1 MPANESGIGRP
12 LSVLMVDDEPDALR
26 SLCTYLR
33 EIGGIGI
40 FLYLTVHYMP
50 LYFLD
55 DQVHYMKTFMT
66 LSANRG
72 LDPGA
77 WSMRLVP
84 VAAALAILSACSV
97 PPVQPPV
104 TSVPLSTAF
113 AQAAPVAATAQT
125 IDGAWWADYGDATL
139 TTLVEEAST
148 ANQDVV
154 IALQRVAQARAGRDG
169 QSSRLW
175 PTVGVQASASRSDSG
190 LPDPVKQGMPDTR
203 ALRAGIDVAW
213 EIDLAGG
220 VRAARDAAQA
230 DAAAAAA
237 GVEGA
242 RLLVTSEVARQ
253 YFVLRSAE
261 ERLRIVQALAAAQR
275 ETATRVASRLSEGEA
290 SAFDLDRARAEAD
303 EFDAQVPPLRMLAGT
318 SQTRLAVLLG
328 RNPSA
333 RVVDENAGFAWPAAR
348 EIGTGQPSELLRRRP
363 DLIAAE
369 SRVAAETLRG
379 AEARAQ
385 YWPKLFLSALFGRE
399 DLRLNAL
406 DLAPVH
412 FSNVAL
418 AFAMPVF
425 NAGRIDAG
433 VRVQSARADEA
444 LLVWQK
450 AVLVAV
456 QEVEDSL
463 LVRTQEAE
471 RAAALSSTV
480 DHRRRSL
487 QRAQS
492 LQREGQI
499 DLLVLLDVQRSVLS
513 SELALSDSRLQQV
526 LADVQLYKALGG
538 GLVSTRAGSAMTS
551 FAERTAQ

>member
-1 MPANESGIGRP
+1 MTPPQHRSQPGIRTI
-12 LSVLMVDDEPDALR
+12 L
-26 SLCTYLR
+26 
-33 EIGGIGI
+33 
-40 FLYLTVHYMP
+40 
-50 LYFLD
+50 
-55 DQVHYMKTFMT
+55 
-66 LSANRG
+66 
-72 LDPGA
+72 
-77 WSMRLVP
+77 P
-84 VAAALAILSACSV
+84 VALAALVILSACSV

-104 TSVPLSTAF
+104 PSVRLGTAF
-113 AQAAPVAATAQT
+113 AQVGSGPDVGRAF
-125 IDGAWWADYGDATL
+125 DGAWWRGYRDPAL
-139 TTLVEEAST
+139 TALVEEAL
-148 ANQDVV
+148 AENHDVA
-154 IALQRVAQARAGRDG
+154 IALQRVAQARAGRDAA
-169 QSSRLW
+169 SSRLW
-175 PTVGVQASASRSDSG
+175 PTVGVQASALRSDSG
-190 LPDPVKQGMPDTR
+190 LPAPVKQEIPDTR

-242 RLLVTSEVARQ
+242 RLLVASEAARQ
-253 YFVLRSAE
+253 YFVLRGAE
-261 ERLRIVQALAAAQR
+261 ERLRIVQALAEAQR
-275 ETATRVASRLSEGEA
+275 ETAIRVDSRLREGQA

-303 EFDAQVPPLRMLAGT
+303 ALDAQVPALRMLAGI

-333 RVVDENAGFAWPAAR
+333 RVVDAVESFAWPAVR
-348 EIGTGQPSELLRRRP
+348 EIGTGQPSELLKRRP
-363 DLIAAE
+363 DLMAAE
-369 SRVAAETLRG
+369 ARVAAETLRG

-385 YWPKLFLSALFGRE
+385 WWPKLFLGALFGRQ

-406 DLAPVH
+406 DLAPVR

-418 AFAMPVF
+418 AFAAPVF

-433 VRVQSARADEA
+433 IRAQSARADEA
-444 LLVWQK
+444 LLGWQK

-471 RAAALSSTV
+471 RAAALVTTV
-480 DHRRRSL
+480 EHRRRSL

-492 LQREGQI
+492 LHREGQI

-513 SELALSDSRLQQV
+513 SELALSDSRLQQA
-526 LADVQLYKALGG
+526 LADIQLYKALGG
-538 GLVSTRAGSAMTS
+538 SFAPVRAGSATT
-551 FAERTAQ
+551 FLAERTAQ

>member
-1 MPANESGIGRP
+1 MNTPQTP
-12 LSVLMVDDEPDALR
+12 
-26 SLCTYLR
+26 
-33 EIGGIGI
+33 
-40 FLYLTVHYMP
+40 
-50 LYFLD
+50 
-55 DQVHYMKTFMT
+55 T
-66 LSANRG
+66 LPTG
-72 LDPGA
+72 LHPGA
-77 WSMRLVP
+77 GTIRLAMT
-84 VAAALAILSACSV
+84 AAVLAVLSACSS
-97 PPVQPPV
+97 PPVQPPA
-104 TSVPLSTAF
+104 TSVPLAPAF
-113 AQAAPVAATAQT
+113 AQATPSVGSTQAP
-125 IDGAWWADYGDATL
+125 DGDWWAGYGDPTL
-139 TTLVEEAST
+139 AALVEEALK
-148 ANQDVV
+148 ANQDVAM
-154 IALQRVAQARAGRDG
+154 ALQRVAQARAGSEAQG
-169 QSSRLW
+169 SRLW
-175 PTVGVQASASRSDSG
+175 PTVGVQASASRSESG
-190 LPDPVKQGMPDTR
+190 LPAPVKQGMPDTR
-203 ALRAGIDVAW
+203 ALHAGVDVAW

-220 VRAARDAAQA
+220 VRSARDAAQA
-230 DAAAAAA
+230 DASAAEA
-237 GVEGA
+237 GVAGA
-242 RLLVTSEVARQ
+242 RLMVASEVARQ
-253 YFVLRSAE
+253 YFVLRGAE

-275 ETATRVASRLSEGEA
+275 ETAARVASREREGEA

-303 EFDAQVPPLRMLAGT
+303 ALDAQIPSLRMLVGI

-328 RNPSA
+328 RSPSA
-333 RVVDENAGFAWPAAR
+333 RVVDENPGFAWPAAR

-385 YWPKLFLSALFGRE
+385 WWPKLFLSALFGRE

-418 AFAMPVF
+418 AFAAPIF

-433 VRVQSARADEA
+433 IRVQSARAEEA
-444 LLVWQK
+444 LLEWQK

-463 LVRTQEAE
+463 LVRTEEAQ
-471 RAAALSSTV
+471 RAAALASTV

-513 SELALSDSRLQQV
+513 SELALSDSHLQQA

-538 GLVSTRAGSAMTS
+538 GLLPTGDALTFLA
-551 FAERTAQ
+551 ARTPS

>member
-1 MPANESGIGRP
+1 M
-12 LSVLMVDDEPDALR
+12 AL
-26 SLCTYLR
+26 
-33 EIGGIGI
+33 
-40 FLYLTVHYMP
+40 
-50 LYFLD
+50 
-55 DQVHYMKTFMT
+55 
-66 LSANRG
+66 
-72 LDPGA
+72 
-77 WSMRLVP
+77 
-84 VAAALAILSACSV
+84 AALAILSACAV

-104 TSVPLSTAF
+104 PSAPLTAAF
-113 AQAAPVAATAQT
+113 AQGVPAPAAVQAL
-125 IDGAWWADYGDATL
+125 DGAWWAGYGDPTL
-139 TTLVEEAST
+139 TALVAEALA
-148 ANQDVV
+148 ANQDVA
-154 IALQRVAQARAGRDG
+154 IALQRVAQARAGRDAQG
-169 QSSRLW
+169 SGLW
-175 PTVGVQASASRSDSG
+175 PTLGLQAAASRSDSG
-190 LPDPVKQGMPDTR
+190 LPAPVKQGLPDTR

-220 VRAARDAAQA
+220 VRATRDAAQA
-230 DAAAAAA
+230 DVAAAAS
-237 GVEGA
+237 GVDGA
-242 RLLVTSEVARQ
+242 RLLVASEVARQ
-253 YFVLRSAE
+253 YFVLRGAE
-261 ERLRIVQALAAAQR
+261 EQLRIVQALAEAQR
-275 ETATRVASRLSEGEA
+275 ETATRVGSRLREGQA

-303 EFDAQVPPLRMLAGT
+303 ALDAQVPALRMVAGI

-333 RVVDENAGFAWPAAR
+333 GVVDEAAGFAWPAVR
-348 EIGTGQPSELLRRRP
+348 DIGTGQPSELLTRRP

-369 SRVAAETLRG
+369 ARVAAETLRG

-385 YWPKLFLSALFGRE
+385 WWPKLFLRALFGRE

-418 AFAMPVF
+418 AFAVPVF

-433 VRVQSARADEA
+433 IRAQSARAEEA

-471 RAAALSSTV
+471 RAAALARTV
-480 DHRRRSL
+480 EHRRRAL

-492 LQREGQI
+492 SQREGQI

-513 SELALSDSRLQQV
+513 SELALSDSHLQQA

-538 GLVSTRAGSAMTS
+538 GFSSPHAGTATTS
-551 FAERTAQ
+551 LAARTPQ

>member
-1 MPANESGIGRP
+1 
-12 LSVLMVDDEPDALR
+12 
-26 SLCTYLR
+26 
-33 EIGGIGI
+33 
-40 FLYLTVHYMP
+40 
-50 LYFLD
+50 
-55 DQVHYMKTFMT
+55 MKTFMT

-72 LDPGA
+72 PEPGA
-77 WSMRLVP
+77 WPMRLVP

-113 AQAAPVAATAQT
+113 AQSAPVAATAQT
-125 IDGAWWADYGDATL
+125 TDGAWWAGYDDATL
-139 TTLVEEAST
+139 TTLVEEALT
-148 ANQDVV
+148 ANQDVA
-154 IALQRVAQARAGRDG
+154 IALQRVAQARAGRDA

-237 GVEGA
+237 GVQGA
-242 RLLVTSEVARQ
+242 RLLVASEVARQ

-275 ETATRVASRLSEGEA
+275 ETATRVASRLREGEA
-290 SAFDLDRARAEAD
+290 SAFDLDRARAEAGAL
-303 EFDAQVPPLRMLAGT
+303 DAQVPPLRTLAGI

-433 VRVQSARADEA
+433 IRAQSARADEA

-450 AVLVAV
+450 TVLIAV

-538 GLVSTRAGSAMTS
+538 GLASTRAGSDMTS
-551 FAERTAQ
+551 FAERTPQ